1 MMFRYTNIVIEK
13 CVKCTKMYSRKQTRE
28 TFEINI
34 HRLECHARVS
44 PSSHTIFKSK
54 GWQNVHHFPT
64 KLLISIY
71 LNGNMINTN
80 AKVLYMSFLYDYK
93 LHSSC
98 SIYTTSKPTCKQW
111 RSNFKFSQRFARL
124 SLQSITCQRLRKTSI
139 PNINHW

>member
-1 MMFRYTNIVIEK
+1 MTEK

-64 KLLISIY
+64 KLLISIH

-80 AKVLYMSFLYDYK
+80 AKVLYMSFLYNYK
-93 LHSSC
+93 LHSSY
-98 SIYTTSKPTCKQW
+98 SIPLQ
-111 RSNFKFSQRFARL
+111 NQHANNGDPIL
-124 SLQSITCQRLRKTSI
+124 SLASASHVFLYSLLHV
-139 PNINHW
+139 ND